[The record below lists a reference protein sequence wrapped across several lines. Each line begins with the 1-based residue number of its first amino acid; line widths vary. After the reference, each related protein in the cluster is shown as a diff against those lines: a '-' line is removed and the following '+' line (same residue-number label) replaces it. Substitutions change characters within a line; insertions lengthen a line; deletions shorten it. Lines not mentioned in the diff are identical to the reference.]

1 MAGSVSWRISAYRSR
16 ALSFSAAG
24 TDGTTRP
31 RLVWAAMP
39 RLTPSNETISCDATS
54 QHVQRRR
61 QFTCH
66 EVSSHWPYSFT
77 ERTR

>member
-39 RLTPSNETISCDATS
+39 RLTPSNETISCDPSGGWATGS
-54 QHVQRRR
+54 R
-61 QFTCH
+61 QQFLPN
-66 EVSSHWPYSFT
+66 VS
-77 ERTR
+77 TRSAASPVHLP